1 MNASNPSGR
10 WKILEAIVLRKVP
23 RNRYSVLSRWSNRIL
38 LDNISP
44 IIQTLMCVEFVS
56 PDSARYGWP
65 R

>member
-10 WKILEAIVLRKVP
+10 WKVLEAIVLRKAAAD
-23 RNRYSVLSRWSNRIL
+23 RYSVLSRRSNRIL

-44 IIQTLMCVEFVS
+44 IIQTLMCVEFAS